1 MTKEELLDAAT
12 DNQEAVIE
20 SNMCGCFVCGSIYPS
35 VDVDEFVG
43 ETALC
48 PVCKRQGVLPSS
60 TEMPVHEKTFLNEVK
75 NKFF

>member
-12 DNQEAVIE
+12 DNQEAVTE
-20 SNMCGCFVCGSIYPS
+20 SNICGCFVCGKVFPS

-43 ETALC
+43 STAIC
-48 PVCKRQGVLPSS
+48 PVCKKQGVLPSS
-60 TEMPVHEKTFLNEVK
+60 TELPVHDESFLNEIK